1 MGKVAKSKSPDTSR
15 SRLVEQFLYYDH
27 QAYERLTHL
36 ATGAGVTPDQLL
48 NHSHFLQA
56 DVYERLTHMAT
67 QAGAAPGQFLT
78 QANRN
83 CRQFLSDEGGCRSRL
98 GVDPGEGYCRK
109 TAGKPPSKTAGKTA
123 GKPLWKTGRK
133 TAGKLSAKPLENPGK
148 LAENGWKTGRET
160 TLENCRKTAVE
171 AAGKRLETVGKTAVD
186 RENGWKTAGRP
197 LAGKTADH
205 WKTGKLPG

>member
-83 CRQFLSDEGGCRSRL
+83 CRQFLSDEGGGRSRL
-98 GVDPGEGYCRK
+98 GVDPGEAYCRKMVVESPSNLLRNRRKTAWRPLVKLSENRRRTPVELAEK
-109 TAGKPPSKTAGKTA
+109 TAGKSSG
-123 GKPLWKTGRK
+123 
-133 TAGKLSAKPLENPGK
+133 
-148 LAENGWKTGRET
+148 
-160 TLENCRKTAVE
+160 
-171 AAGKRLETVGKTAVD
+171 
-186 RENGWKTAGRP
+186 
-197 LAGKTADH
+197 DH
-205 WKTGKLPG
+205 W

>member
-67 QAGAAPGQFLT
+67 QAGAGPGPVPDSSQPEL
-78 QANRN
+78 
-83 CRQFLSDEGGCRSRL
+83 
-98 GVDPGEGYCRK
+98 P
-109 TAGKPPSKTAGKTA
+109 
-123 GKPLWKTGRK
+123 
-133 TAGKLSAKPLENPGK
+133 
-148 LAENGWKTGRET
+148 
-160 TLENCRKTAVE
+160 
-171 AAGKRLETVGKTAVD
+171 TVSFG
-186 RENGWKTAGRP
+186 
-197 LAGKTADH
+197 
-205 WKTGKLPG
+205 

>member
-83 CRQFLSDEGGCRSRL
+83 CRQFLSDEGGGRSRL
-98 GVDPGEGYCRK
+98 GVDPGEACCREI
-109 TAGKPPSKTAGKTA
+109 AGKPPANRRPNRPETTRKPRSNHRQNRGRTT
-123 GKPLWKTGRK
+123 GKP
-133 TAGKLSAKPLENPGK
+133 PG
-148 LAENGWKTGRET
+148 
-160 TLENCRKTAVE
+160 NCRKTAVE
-171 AAGKRLETVGKTAVD
+171 LAE
-186 RENGWKTAGRP
+186 KTAGRP
-197 LAGKTADH
+197 LA
-205 WKTGKLPG
+205 KLSENRRKPPAKAPFLSNFCQSQ

>member
-67 QAGAAPGQFLT
+67 QVGAAPGQFLT

-109 TAGKPPSKTAGKTA
+109 TAGKPSENRRETAGKSPENRWQNAGKPAEDHRENA
-123 GKPLWKTGRK
+123 GKPLSNLPRK
-133 TAGKLSAKPLENPGK
+133 PLGNRRDAAGKPLEN
-148 LAENGWKTGRET
+148 R
-160 TLENCRKTAVE
+160 R
-171 AAGKRLETVGKTAVD
+171 
-186 RENGWKTAGRP
+186 
-197 LAGKTADH
+197 
-205 WKTGKLPG
+205 

>member
-83 CRQFLSDEGGCRSRL
+83 CRQFLSDEGGGRSRL
-98 GVDPGEGYCRK
+98 GVDPGEACCREIAVEPPPNLPRKPLGNCWK
-109 TAGKPPSKTAGKTA
+109 TAVEPPENRWLNRRENAGKPLENRRDTTGKTA
-123 GKPLWKTGRK
+123 GKSPVF
-133 TAGKLSAKPLENPGK
+133 E
-148 LAENGWKTGRET
+148 
-160 TLENCRKTAVE
+160 
-171 AAGKRLETVGKTAVD
+171 
-186 RENGWKTAGRP
+186 
-197 LAGKTADH
+197 
-205 WKTGKLPG
+205 